1 MTTTAK
7 EATDKISGVSET
19 LMITLYARYIES
31 QRQDAI
37 LQDNKAA
44 EIVEKIDYDFSK
56 YAQGWASQLGCVI
69 RAEVYDHLVSQ
80 FIQKHPQATII
91 NLGAGL
97 CTRFFR
103 VDNGKITWYEV
114 DFPEVIDLKRKLIEE
129 SDCATRSAGGD
140 RYRFIASSILEAT
153 WIEEI
158 QRVAPVL
165 IIMEGV
171 SMYLTEIEMKTLFQ
185 NITRDLAP
193 VTILMDVIASKR
205 AKNTQKH
212 DTVSKTN
219 AKFKWGLDN
228 SKELE
233 NWQQELTVTDEVYYL
248 TRFANYPHRLPW
260 WGRYLRF
267 ILVAVFKNFGRV
279 IQVQITQS
287 A

>member
-1 MTTTAK
+1 
-7 EATDKISGVSET
+7 
-19 LMITLYARYIES
+19 
-31 QRQDAI
+31 
-37 LQDNKAA
+37 
-44 EIVEKIDYDFSK
+44 
-56 YAQGWASQLGCVI
+56 
-69 RAEVYDHLVSQ
+69 
-80 FIQKHPQATII
+80 
-91 NLGAGL
+91 LGAEL

-153 WIEEI
+153 WMDV

-165 IIMEGV
+165 ITMEGV
-171 SMYLTEIEMKTLFQ
+171 SMYLTEMEMKTLFQ

-233 NWQQELTVTDEVYYL
+233 NRQQELKVTDEIYYL

-260 WGRYLRF
+260 WGRYLRL

-279 IQVQITQS
+279 IQVQINQS
-287 A
+287 V

>member
-19 LMITLYARYIES
+19 LMITLYARYVES

-37 LQDNKAA
+37 LRDNKAT

-69 RAEVYDHLVSQ
+69 RAEVYDRLVLQ
-80 FIQKHPQATII
+80 FIQNHPKATII

-103 VDNGKITWYEV
+103 VDNGEITWYEV
-114 DFPEVIDLKRKLIEE
+114 DFPEVIDLKRKLIDE
-129 SDCATRSAGGD
+129 GN
-140 RYRFIASSILEAT
+140 RYRFIASSILETT

-165 IIMEGV
+165 IMMEGV
-171 SMYLTEIEMKTLFQ
+171 SMYLTEVEMKTLFQ
-185 NITRDLAP
+185 SIVRHLAP
-193 VTILMDVIASKR
+193 VIILMDVIATKR
-205 AKNTQKH
+205 AKNTKKH
-212 DTVSKTN
+212 DTVSKTT
-219 AKFKWGLDN
+219 AEFKWGLDN
-228 SKELE
+228 SKKLE
-233 NWQQELTVTDEVYYL
+233 SWGQGIKVTDEIYYL
-248 TRFANYPHRLPW
+248 TRFANYPDRLPW

-267 ILVAVFKNFGRV
+267 ILSAMFKNFGRV
-279 IQVQITQS
+279 IQVEIS
-287 A
+287 K

>member
-19 LMITLYARYIES
+19 LMITLYARYVES
-31 QRQDAI
+31 QRHDAI
-37 LQDNKAA
+37 LKDNKTT

-69 RAEVYDHLVSQ
+69 RAEVYDRLVSQ
-80 FIQKHPQATII
+80 FIQNYPKATII

-103 VDNGKITWYEV
+103 VDNGEITWYEV
-114 DFPEVIDLKRKLIEE
+114 DFPEVIDLKRKLIDE
-129 SDCATRSAGGD
+129 SD

-153 WIEEI
+153 WMDV

-233 NWQQELTVTDEVYYL
+233 NWQQELTVTDEIYYL

-279 IQVQITQS
+279 IQVQINQS
-287 A
+287 V

>member
-7 EATDKISGVSET
+7 EATNKISGVSET
-19 LMITLYARYIES
+19 LMITLYARYVES

-37 LQDNKAA
+37 LKDDKAT
-44 EIVEKIDYDFSK
+44 EIVGKIDYDFTK

-69 RAEVYDHLVSQ
+69 RAEVYDRLISK
-80 FIQKHPQATII
+80 FIQNHPKATII

-103 VDNGKITWYEV
+103 VDNGEISWYEV
-114 DFPEVIDLKRKLIEE
+114 DFPEVIDLKRKLINE
-129 SDCATRSAGGD
+129 GD
-140 RYRFIASSILEAT
+140 RLHFIAGSILDN
-153 WIEEI
+153 WIEEV
-158 QRVAPVL
+158 QPVAPVL

-171 SMYLTEIEMKTLFQ
+171 SMYLTEVEMKTLFQ

-193 VTILMDVIASKR
+193 VTMLLDVIATKR
-205 AKNTQKH
+205 AKNTKKH

-219 AKFKWGLDN
+219 AEFKWGIDN

-233 NWQQELTVTDEVYYL
+233 SWEQGIKVTEEIYYL
-248 TRFANYPHRLPW
+248 TRFANYPDRLPW

-267 ILVAVFKNFGRV
+267 LVTAVFKNFGRV
-279 IQVQITQS
+279 IQVEIMK
-287 A
+287 

>member
-37 LQDNKAA
+37 LKDNKAA

-69 RAEVYDHLVSQ
+69 RAEVYDRLVSQ

-129 SDCATRSAGGD
+129 SD

-153 WIEEI
+153 WMDV

-165 IIMEGV
+165 IIVEGV

-233 NWQQELTVTDEVYYL
+233 NWQQELKVTDEIYYL

-279 IQVQITQS
+279 IQVQINQS